1 MSNQILLVDDD
12 IDILSGFQRNLRK
25 DFRIQTAASGRE
37 ALDIINTSPQ
47 FAVIVSDYSMPGMNG
62 IELLAA
68 IRRIFPD
75 TVRMIL
81 TGYADLETS
90 IKAVNEGHIFRFL
103 TKPVSPETLIASLK
117 DALEYYRL
125 TTLEKELLDKTLKGS
140 IKILIDILSVVNPV
154 AFSQTTVI
162 RKIARAIADKLGMKN
177 SWEVEIAA
185 LLSKIG
191 CVAVPSDI
199 IEKKSKGDSLS
210 PNEMKIYEKH
220 PVIGRNLLKNIPRF
234 DQIAEAILFQ
244 NRNFDGSDSASNLV
258 KGEDIPLIARI
269 LKVANDYNTF
279 LNSGMSSNRAIESM
293 IQQSSIYDPQVL
305 EALSNEQ
312 GISYSGYVI
321 KNIPFKK
328 LRLGMVL
335 ADDIRDD
342 RDYVLISKGHEITD
356 VQMMRLINISKFR
369 EIIEPIK
376 VYDIEQ
382 V

>member
-154 AFSQTTVI
+154 GFSQTTVI